1 MAGSLNRAE
10 LIGHVGRDPEIRYL
24 PNGDA
29 AATLSLATSKRWKDK
44 QSGEQREHT
53 EWHRCVAFGRLA
65 EIIGEYVHK
74 GSYLRVEGELRT
86 RKWQD
91 KDGGDRYTT
100 EISLREMLM
109 LDSKGSGGGQDGD
122 DAAPAQQ
129 SRPAP
134 APAALAARQQARQP
148 QPATGEDDF
157 LDDDIPF

>member
-91 KDGGDRYTT
+91 KDGSDRYTT

-109 LDSKGSGGGQDGD
+109 LDSKGGGSQDDGD
-122 DAAPAQQ
+122 GEAQAPQR
-129 SRPAP
+129 RPAP
-134 APAALAARQQARQP
+134 ASPPPRQQARQP
-148 QPATGEDDF
+148 QPATEGADDF
-157 LDDDIPF
+157 PDDDIPF